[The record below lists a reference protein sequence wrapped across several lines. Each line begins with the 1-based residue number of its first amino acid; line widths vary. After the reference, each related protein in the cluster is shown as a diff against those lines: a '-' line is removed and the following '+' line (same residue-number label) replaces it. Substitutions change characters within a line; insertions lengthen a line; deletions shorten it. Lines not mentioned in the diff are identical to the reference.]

1 MTMKI
6 DKFVYDLCTEGRNF
20 GALATLMPDG
30 SPQVSILWVDS
41 DGEHIII
48 NTGEG
53 RVKPDNIRRDPR
65 VAIAINDSENP
76 YKTAMVRGE
85 VVAETHDGTEEH
97 IDKMAKKYIGQD
109 KYPWRQPGER
119 RIIFKIKPEHVF
131 KIGA

>member
-1 MTMKI
+1 MKL

-20 GALATLMPDG
+20 GSLATLMPDG

-41 DGEHIII
+41 DGEHILV

-76 YKTAMVRGE
+76 YKTAMVRG
-85 VVAETHDGTEEH
+85 VVVEETHDGAEEH
-97 IDKMAKKYIGQD
+97 IDRMAKKYLGQD
-109 KYPWRQPGER
+109 KYPFRQPGEQR
-119 RIIFKIKPEHVF
+119 VVFKIKPEHIY
-131 KIGA
+131 KIG